1 MTNRLDQISGWQ
13 ISGWLRY
20 LGAGG
25 AEANA
30 RGELERRAAEHL
42 MLAALEAR
50 VPAVRTPDAAAA

>member
-1 MTNRLDQISGWQ
+1 MTNRLDQIRV
-13 ISGWLRY
+13 WLRY

-25 AEANA
+25 AQANA

-50 VPAVRTPDAAAA
+50 VPAVREPDAAAA